1 MIRSPWRDKL
11 RAAGIHLA
19 ICVVIGAAILTL
31 FLAVWYPRPLFGA
44 MGSGRLLATILAV
57 DLVLGPLLTFIV
69 FRRGKPSLRFDL
81 ACIGVA
87 QLLALG
93 YGLHVAYMARPV
105 YIAVLLSRGT
115 VVRAGDVVLE
125 PAPAPAFARTP
136 TWGLRYAAVLPPTDP
151 AQRQDMLF
159 RALEGQPDID
169 VRPGYYSELGEALP
183 EIAAQAQPL
192 LAADA
197 KRPGA
202 ARHYRSWAQ
211 ARNLKVEDLRY
222 LPLMTPGDELRL
234 VIDPRGPRIAGIA
247 TLPD

>member
-93 YGLHVAYMARPV
+93 YGLHVAYAARPV
-105 YIAVLLSRGT
+105 YIAVLPNRAS
-115 VVRAGDVVLE
+115 VVRANDVVAE
-125 PAPAPAFARTP
+125 PRPSSPYDQP
-136 TWGLRYAAVLPPTDP
+136 PHWGIRYVATLPP
-151 AQRQDMLF
+151 QDQAELQALLF
-159 RALEGQPDID
+159 RTLEGHADID
-169 VRPGYYSELGEALP
+169 FRPAYYSNLARALP
-183 EIAAQAQPL
+183 GIAAQAAPL
-192 LAADA
+192 LSADA
-197 KRPGA
+197 QRAGA
-202 ARHYRSWAQ
+202 AAHYRHWAQ
-211 ARNLKVEDLRY
+211 ARGLKADHLRY
-222 LPLMTPGDELRL
+222 LPLTTPGDELRL
-234 VIDPRGPRIAGIA
+234 VIDPRGPHIAGIA